1 MGMKDWL
8 ERPETR
14 GLALDAP
21 ETTRRRRAIL
31 ANSPLLRLVY
41 DDWYSR
47 IRQALPEPPGS
58 VVELGSGPG
67 FLRDLIPELIR
78 SDILPCDEVD
88 VLVDGAQ
95 LPFVDSSLRAI
106 VMTNVLHHLPR
117 VESFLRSAARCV
129 RPGGA
134 LVMIEP
140 WVTQWS
146 RFVYGRLH
154 HEPFD
159 PAARSWHFSARGPL
173 SDANG
178 ALPWIVFERDR
189 DRLEREFPQWQVER
203 IEPFMPFR
211 YLITGGFST
220 RTFMPRWVF
229 ASCATA
235 ERTLRPCL
243 RHLAM
248 FAIFVVRRTNAVAA

>member
-1 MGMKDWL
+1 MRNWL

-14 GLALDAP
+14 GLSIDAP
-21 ETTRRRRAIL
+21 ETTRRRRVIL
-31 ANSPLLRLVY
+31 ASTPLLRLIY
-41 DDWYSR
+41 NDWYSR

-67 FLRDLIPELIR
+67 FLRDLIPEVIR
-78 SDILPCDEVD
+78 SDVLPSDGVD
-88 VLVDGAQ
+88 VLLDGTH
-95 LPFVDSSLRAI
+95 LPFVDSGLRAV
-106 VMTNVLHHLPR
+106 VMTNVLHHLPD
-117 VESFLRSAARCV
+117 VESFLRSAGRCV
-129 RPGGA
+129 RAGGA

-140 WVTQWS
+140 WVTPWS

-154 HEPFD
+154 HERFD
-159 PAARSWHFSARGPL
+159 PRARSWHFDAGGPL

-189 DRLEREFPQWQVER
+189 DRLEQEFPEWRIER

-220 RTFMPRWVF
+220 RTFAPQWLF
-229 ASCATA
+229 ESCATV
-235 ERTLRPCL
+235 ERALRPWM
-243 RHLAM
+243 RHLGM
-248 FAIFVVRRTNAVAA
+248 FAMVVVRRTNAVVT